1 MSEDN
6 QDRSAQAAKLVRNH
20 MFASVAS
27 GILPIPILDVGI
39 LAAIQLRMLKKLADL
54 YEVDFSEQRAN
65 AIIGSLAGMG
75 VAATV
80 GGVLLSLLPSFAKAV
95 VGIGTLTLPPAST
108 YALGQVF
115 IKHFDTG
122 GTFMTFDEERAKEDY
137 KEKLVEGKKEVEQ
150 SYAGIKP

>member
-6 QDRSAQAAKLVRNH
+6 QDRSAEAAKLVRNH

-27 GILPIPILDVGI
+27 CILPVPLLDVGI
-39 LAAIQLRMLKKLADL
+39 LGAIQLRMVKKLADL

-75 VAATV
+75 IAASA
-80 GGVLLSLLPSFAKAV
+80 GGVVLSLLPRFARAV
-95 VGIGTLTLPPAST
+95 LSVGALTLPPAST
-108 YALGQVF
+108 YALGHVF

-122 GTFMTFDEERAKEDY
+122 GTFLTFDEERAREDY

-150 SYAGIKP
+150 SYAGVKP